1 MEINEMVVQEYD
13 LNVRSGTRLLGTS
26 SGGFLHEV

>member
-13 LNVRSGTRLLGTS
+13 LTIRSGSRLLGTS
-26 SGGFLHEV
+26 SGGFLCEL